1 MFRSDY
7 NNTAARS
14 FIFIEKGSTSGEDV
28 GDVSGPINSTGEGVK
43 SRLKAR
49 EDSEEYHGAAD
60 GDEWQVRLEPDKSRV
75 SGVVSSGWYI
85 VSNHQ
90 KEVAKRSAMMTLNRS
105 NSRFTSYVDLNSADD
120 PGEMELKMKPSLLEG
135 EMMITQADKVC
146 LYSSQF
152 GG

>member
-1 MFRSDY
+1 M
-7 NNTAARS
+7 
-14 FIFIEKGSTSGEDV
+14 
-28 GDVSGPINSTGEGVK
+28 
-43 SRLKAR
+43 
-49 EDSEEYHGAAD
+49 
-60 GDEWQVRLEPDKSRV
+60 
-75 SGVVSSGWYI
+75 SGVSGWYI

-105 NSRFTSYVDLNSADD
+105 NSRFTSYVDLDSADD
-120 PGEMELKMKPSLLEG
+120 PGEMELKIKPSLLEG